1 MDLEEMLKRV
11 NRDLQEKV
19 ARDKYQNEFKQGCE
33 YINRGF
39 NKKLYFNYTGKDDAT
54 REQ

>member
-1 MDLEEMLKRV
+1 MDLEEMLKKV

-19 ARDKYQNEFKQGCE
+19 ASDEFKQGCE

-39 NKKLYFNYTGKDDAT
+39 NKKLYFNYAGKDDST
-54 REQ
+54 RKQ